1 MAFDNLSAAAF
12 ASPKDREA
20 VFAALEDWLGN
31 RFSQA
36 PAQCEQHG
44 HTLTWIENQP
54 PEAVA
59 FPHSADEVV
68 RIVKLCA
75 EKRVPIIAF
84 GAGTSLE
91 GHLNAPYG
99 GLALDVSQMDR
110 ILRVNAED
118 MDCEVEAGVRRKAL
132 NESLRDTGL
141 FFPVDPNA
149 DATLGGMASTRA
161 SGTNTVRYGTMREN
175 VMNVTAVLANG
186 EIVKTGQR
194 ARKSSAGY
202 DLTRLLVGSEG
213 TLGIITQLTLR
224 LYGLPEAVVAAI
236 CPFAGLEG
244 ACKAAAAA
252 IQLGL
257 GVARIELLDALQIR
271 ISNLYSKLT
280 LPEVP
285 TLFLEFHGTPAGTQ
299 EQVEIFSALA
309 EENGGGPL
317 SHAAKPEER
326 VRLWQARHDAYWAQ
340 RSYGA
345 GRSAYVTD
353 VCVPISNLA
362 ACVKE
367 TLADIEE
374 LRLTAPIVGHVGE
387 GNFHALP
394 LVDLSD
400 ADEVRRAKIFS
411 ERVVQRALAYEGTC
425 TGEHGIGQGKKVY
438 LAAEAGAGIEV
449 MRAIKQAL
457 DPYSI
462 LNPGKI
468 MS

>member
-1 MAFDNLSAAAF
+1 MALNSLPASAF
-12 ASPKDREA
+12 AAPEDRKA
-20 VFAALEDWLGN
+20 VFAALEDWLGS

-36 PAQCEQHG
+36 RAQREQHG

-99 GLALDVSQMDR
+99 GLALDFSQMDR

-118 MDCEVEAGVRRKAL
+118 MDCDVEAGVKRKVL

-141 FFPVDPNA
+141 FFPVDPGA

-161 SGTNTVRYGTMREN
+161 SGTNAVRYGTMRDN

-186 EIVKTGQR
+186 EIVKTGRR

-202 DLTRLLVGSEG
+202 DLTRLIVGSEG
-213 TLGIITQLTLR
+213 TLAIITQLTLR
-224 LYGLPEAVVAAI
+224 LYGIPEAVVAAV
-236 CPFAGLEG
+236 CPFAEVEG
-244 ACKAAAAA
+244 ACKATAAA

-280 LPEVP
+280 LPEAP
-285 TLFLEFHGTPAGTQ
+285 TLFLEFHGTPTGTK

-309 EENGGGPL
+309 KENGGGPL
-317 SHAAKPEER
+317 SHAANPEDR
-326 VRLWQARHDAYWAQ
+326 VRLWQARHDVYWAQ
-340 RSYGA
+340 RCYGA
-345 GRSAYVTD
+345 GKSAYVTD
-353 VCVPISNLA
+353 VCVPISYLA

-367 TLADIEE
+367 TQADIEE
-374 LRLTAPIVGHVGE
+374 LRLTAPIVGHVGD
-387 GNFHALP
+387 GNFHAVP
-394 LVDLSD
+394 LIDLSD
-400 ADEVRRAKIFS
+400 ADEVRRAKVFS

-425 TGEHGIGQGKKVY
+425 TGEHGIGQGKKIY
-438 LAAEAGAGIEV
+438 LAAEAGTGIEV

-468 MS
+468 I

>member
-1 MAFDNLSAAAF
+1 MAMAIAGIRRPEPQALASTLQQLAA
-12 ASPKDREA
+12 
-20 VFAALEDWLGN
+20 
-31 RFSQA
+31 RFGSRLITSQA
-36 PAQCEQHG
+36 VREQHA
-44 HTLTWIENQP
+44 HTTTWLPPQP
-54 PEAVA
+54 PDAVVMA
-59 FPHSADEVV
+59 QETVDIQDTV
-68 RIVKLCA
+68 RISAKYG
-75 EKRVPIIAF
+75 VPVIAF
-84 GAGTSLE
+84 GTGTSLE
-91 GHLNAPYG
+91 GHVNAPAG
-99 GLALDVSQMDR
+99 GITIDLHDMNRVLEVHADDLDCV
-110 ILRVNAED
+110 IEP
-118 MDCEVEAGVRRKAL
+118 GVTRKAL
-132 NESLRDTGL
+132 NEHLRDQGM
-141 FFPVDPNA
+141 FFPIDPGA
-149 DATLGGMASTRA
+149 DASLGGMASTRA
-161 SGTNTVRYGTMREN
+161 SGTNAVRYGTMREN

-186 EIVKTGQR
+186 EIVKTAQR

-202 DLTRLLVGSEG
+202 DLTRLFVGSEG

-224 LYGLPEAVVAAI
+224 LYGIPEAVVAAV
-236 CPFAGLEG
+236 CPFAELEG
-244 ACKAAAAA
+244 ACKTAAAA

-280 LPEVP
+280 LPEAP
-285 TLFLEFHGTPAGTQ
+285 TLFLEFHGTPAGTK

-309 EENGGGPL
+309 EENGGGPT
-317 SHAAKPEER
+317 SHASTPEER
-326 VRLWQARHDAYWAQ
+326 VRLWQARHDVYWAQ

-345 GRSAYVTD
+345 GKSAYATD

-367 TLADIEE
+367 TQADIEE
-374 LRLTAPIVGHVGE
+374 LRLTAPIVGHVGD

>member
-1 MAFDNLSAAAF
+1 MAIDSLSAAAF
-12 ASPKDREA
+12 ASPKEREA

-99 GLALDVSQMDR
+99 GLALDLSQMDR

-118 MDCEVEAGVRRKAL
+118 MDCEVEAGVKRKAL

-141 FFPVDPNA
+141 FFPVDPAA

-202 DLTRLLVGSEG
+202 DLTRLFVGSEG

-224 LYGLPEAVVAAI
+224 LYGIPEAVVAAV
-236 CPFAGLEG
+236 CLFAELEG
-244 ACKAAAAA
+244 ACKTAAAA

-280 LPEVP
+280 LPEAP
-285 TLFLEFHGTPAGTQ
+285 TLFLEFHGTPASHEGAGGDFLSAGGGEWRRAYIPRVDPGRARQ
-299 EQVEIFSALA
+299 ALA
-309 EENGGGPL
+309 SPPRCLLG
-317 SHAAKPEER
+317 AAKLR
-326 VRLWQARHDAYWAQ
+326 GRQVRLCNRRLCADLKSRRLREGNTGRYRGIAPYRTHCGPCGRRQFP
-340 RSYGA
+340 
-345 GRSAYVTD
+345 RSA
-353 VCVPISNLA
+353 
-362 ACVKE
+362 ACRFE
-367 TLADIEE
+367 
-374 LRLTAPIVGHVGE
+374 
-387 GNFHALP
+387 
-394 LVDLSD
+394 
-400 ADEVRRAKIFS
+400 
-411 ERVVQRALAYEGTC
+411 
-425 TGEHGIGQGKKVY
+425 
-438 LAAEAGAGIEV
+438 
-449 MRAIKQAL
+449 
-457 DPYSI
+457 
-462 LNPGKI
+462 
-468 MS
+468 